1 VDPVSLLVQL
11 GGAASTATRLANVS
25 RRELRTSLGR
35 GEIVRVGR
43 GRYALP
49 VVDEALADAHR
60 LDAYLTHLSAALHW
74 GWEVRVP
81 PTEPQLAVPRGREA
95 PDGICVIDLQR
106 EDLDGWATNR
116 LQTVLMCA
124 ADLPFPDGL
133 AVADS
138 ALRHGDVTRLRLE
151 RAAAAFPGARGPSV
165 RRVVAYADRRA
176 ANPFESALRALA
188 IEAGLGVI
196 PQYRVR
202 VGGLTLHPD
211 LADPLQGIAVEAESW
226 EFHGK
231 EKSAFERDCERYTLL
246 TAAGWRVLR
255 FTWRQ
260 VIHDPGWVLERLG
273 ETRAEAA
280 RRA

>member
-1 VDPVSLLVQL
+1 MDPVGLLVQL
-11 GGAASTATRLANVS
+11 GGAASTATLLANVS

-49 VVDEALADAHR
+49 VVDEALTAAHA

-74 GWEVRVP
+74 GWEVRLP
-81 PTEPQLAVPRGREA
+81 PATPQLAVPRGRQVPE
-95 PDGICVIDLQR
+95 GVRLIDLRR
-106 EDLDGWATNR
+106 EDLDGWATSR

-138 ALRHGDVTRLRLE
+138 ALRHGELTRLRLE
-151 RAAAAFPGARGPSV
+151 RAAVAFPGRRGPLV
-165 RRVVAYADRRA
+165 RRVVAYADPRA

-188 IEAGLGVI
+188 IGAGLGVV
-196 PQYRVR
+196 PQFRVR
-202 VGGLTLHPD
+202 LGGVTLHPD
-211 LADPLQGIAVEAESW
+211 LADPLRGIALEAESW
-226 EFHGK
+226 EFHGRDK
-231 EKSAFERDCERYTLL
+231 KAFERDCQRYTLL

-255 FTWRQ
+255 FTWRE
-260 VIHDPGWVLERLG
+260 VIHDPG
-273 ETRAEAA
+273 
-280 RRA
+280 